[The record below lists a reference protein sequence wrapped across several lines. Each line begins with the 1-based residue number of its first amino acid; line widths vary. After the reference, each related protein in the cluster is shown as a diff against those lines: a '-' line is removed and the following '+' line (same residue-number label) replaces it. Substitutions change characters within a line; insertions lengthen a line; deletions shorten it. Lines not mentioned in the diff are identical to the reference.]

1 MAKKIKFK
9 PYGAWILLPD
19 PTSNKTESGII
30 VDDKTARKL
39 STNVLEA
46 LAVGPNCVSTKV
58 GDILMVDPTSEAR
71 IITIDEKTYLL
82 VLEHQILGQM

>member
-30 VDDKTARKL
+30 VDEKTARKL
-39 STNVLEA
+39 STNVLEV
-46 LAVGPNCVSTKV
+46 LAVGPNCVSAKV
-58 GDILMVDPTSEAR
+58 GDILMVDPASEAR
-71 IITIDEKTYLL
+71 RITLDKQTYLL
-82 VLEHQILGQM
+82 LLEHQILGQV

>member
-39 STNVLEA
+39 STNVLEV
-46 LAVGPNCVSTKV
+46 LAVGPNCVSAKV
-58 GDILMVDPTSEAR
+58 GDILMVDPASEAR
-71 IITIDEKTYLL
+71 RITLDKQTYLL
-82 VLEHQILGQM
+82 VLEHQILGQV

>member
-30 VDDKTARKL
+30 VDDKTARRL
-39 STNVLEA
+39 GTNVLEV
-46 LAVGPNCVSTKV
+46 LAIGPHCVSAKV
-58 GDILMVDPTSEAR
+58 GDTLMIDPTSEAR
-71 IITIDEKTYLL
+71 IITLDETTYLL
-82 VLEHQILGQM
+82 VLEHQILGQV

>member
-30 VDDKTARKL
+30 VDEKTARKL
-39 STNVLEA
+39 STNVLEV
-46 LAVGPNCVSTKV
+46 LAVGTNCVSAKV
-58 GDILMVDPTSEAR
+58 GDILMVDPASEAR
-71 IITIDEKTYLL
+71 RITLDKQTYLL
-82 VLEHQILGQM
+82 VLEHQILGQV

>member
-30 VDDKTARKL
+30 VDEKTARKL

-46 LAVGPNCVSTKV
+46 LAVGPNCISAKV
-58 GDILMVDPTSEAR
+58 GDTLMVDPASEAR
-71 IITIDEKTYLL
+71 RITLDKQTYLL
-82 VLEHQILGQM
+82 VLEHQILGQV

>member
-30 VDDKTARKL
+30 VDEKTARKL
-39 STNVLEA
+39 STNVLEV
-46 LAVGPNCVSTKV
+46 LAVGPNCVSAKV
-58 GDILMVDPTSEAR
+58 GDILMVEPASEAR
-71 IITIDEKTYLL
+71 RITLDKQTYLL
-82 VLEHQILGQM
+82 VLEHQILGQV